1 MAKFGKGDVVVVPF
15 PFSDLTQAKRRPA
28 LVLSVLEGDDLILC
42 QITSQ
47 TIKDKYAILLTD
59 DDFENGGLKQP
70 SNLRPNRIFTADSHI
85 VLYSVGKLKIRKLEV
100 VIESVIKII
109 RK

>member
-1 MAKFGKGDVVVVPF
+1 MAKFVKGDVVVVPF

-70 SNLRPNRIFTADSHI
+70 SNLRPNRIFTADSSI
-85 VLYSVGKLKIRKLEV
+85 VLYRVGNLKIGKLEV
-100 VIESVIKII
+100 VIKSVIEII